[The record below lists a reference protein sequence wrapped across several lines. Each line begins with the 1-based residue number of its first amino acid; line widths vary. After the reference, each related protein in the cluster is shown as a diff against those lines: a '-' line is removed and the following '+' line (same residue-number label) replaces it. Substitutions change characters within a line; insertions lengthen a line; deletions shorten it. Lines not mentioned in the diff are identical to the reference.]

1 MTDTPTQ
8 NGNGRPP
15 LDAKDEFLLKL
26 GRMIL
31 QAGAGWN
38 CGVVVQVADESGA
51 VQSVQ
56 TTPAQLI
63 HNLTE
68 AVKDNTEAVDNNSEI
83 AEDAL
88 EDAPK
93 QRKRKRR

>member
-1 MTDTPTQ
+1 MSEATAQ
-8 NGNGRPP
+8 QQNGRPSM
-15 LDAKDEFLLKL
+15 DAKDEFLLKL

-38 CGVVVQVADESGA
+38 CAVVVQVADESGT